1 MNSDIKNYLI
11 ILFLFLLI
19 DVPMLLFINTDM
31 YMEQLRRINNGP
43 MNIGENTIVGT
54 IITYILLGFGLY
66 YFVLSCN
73 PKNDTVV
80 TKGMLFGLIVYGVY
94 DYTNLATINEFGSFE
109 ALVDTMWGTIL
120 CGLVSYTYINLNV
133 TF

>member
-73 PKNDTVV
+73 PKNDSVV
-80 TKGMLFGLIVYGVY
+80 IKGMLFGLH
-94 DYTNLATINEFGSFE
+94 
-109 ALVDTMWGTIL
+109 
-120 CGLVSYTYINLNV
+120 
-133 TF
+133 

>member
-1 MNSDIKNYLI
+1 
-11 ILFLFLLI
+11 
-19 DVPMLLFINTDM
+19 
-31 YMEQLRRINNGP
+31 

-80 TKGMLFGLIVYGVY
+80 IKGMLFGLVVYGVY
-94 DYTNLATINEFGSFE
+94 DYTNLATINEYGSFE